1 MLHLSCLSFI
11 IWLDAFVFQVVL
23 FYFILF
29 CFILWTASR
38 FVVQLVLIW
47 VVRKWILMRMLNESL
62 ARPHLSK
69 KTILS
74 PLTHGWMKNRH
85 VSVFVEWLYHF
96 GERFVFWQL
105 PVDQFSNWHCSVIE
119 IREGSFAPFNKGL
132 SCSVDV
138 DKRKQPKCLYVV
150 WLDLIWANFPIGD
163 CGKVVGST
171 SQVF

>member
-38 FVVQLVLIW
+38 FAVQLVLIW
-47 VVRKWILMRMLNESL
+47 VVRKWILMRTLNESL
-62 ARPHLSK
+62 TRPHLSK
-69 KTILS
+69 KTFLS

-105 PVDQFSNWHCSVIE
+105 PVDQFSTWHCSVIE
-119 IREGSFAPFNKGL
+119 IRKGFAEIAFALLLRSIKACHAQLMLIKESNLSVCTSF
-132 SCSVDV
+132 D
-138 DKRKQPKCLYVV
+138 
-150 WLDLIWANFPIGD
+150 
-163 CGKVVGST
+163 
-171 SQVF
+171 